1 MVLFDK
7 IPLKNGLTLELWDA
21 SKEEIRGLWT
31 VKVIARCKIEIKK
44 EYFEEFSSGSEWYKQ
59 LTKVKGNYVIYEQ
72 QKKKSLV
79 IFSEKERVFK
89 ILVERLKKH
98 IFPYVSNQLFP
109 KNVILKTLSELVK
122 IDSTY
127 FS

>member
-1 MVLFDK
+1 MILFDK

-59 LTKVKGNYVIYEQ
+59 LIKIKGNYVIYEQ

-122 IDSTY
+122 TNSTY

>member
-59 LTKVKGNYVIYEQ
+59 LIKIKGNYVIYEQ

-122 IDSTY
+122 TDSTY